1 MNLRWEL
8 TSKRLKFVIWISGFL
23 IGNNLKWYPDVNM
36 LVIRG
41 ANLSPFGEIRRFHL
55 EIGHSRES
63 CRSVKK
69 IFEGRGG
76 GVVVVVVSE
85 SHLCHVTCSVFS
97 PVGKGIDP
105 PYSASDWLTLMLFPS
120 SNQSHSWSLAFRRRR
135 QLSIFRME
143 CICIG
148 CKLWCSS
155 LNGDYRVRLLFC
167 LFDCFCFAW
176 GCYCDSYED
185 CKLRYR
191 YISLLLFAKMLLSL
205 DLNICLTCQLAI
217 LTWSRFEN
225 CSTYK

>member
-1 MNLRWEL
+1 MQ
-8 TSKRLKFVIWISGFL
+8 TCK
-23 IGNNLKWYPDVNM
+23 
-36 LVIRG
+36 
-41 ANLSPFGEIRRFHL
+41 LSPFGEIRHFHL

-69 IFEGRGG
+69 IFEGGGG
-76 GVVVVVVSE
+76 GVVVVVVSA

-120 SNQSHSWSLAFRRRR
+120 SNQSHSWSLAFRRHR
-135 QLSIFRME
+135 QLSIFRTE

-148 CKLWCSS
+148 CKWWRSS
-155 LNGDYRVRLLFC
+155 LNGDYCVRLLFFFC
-167 LFDCFCFAW
+167 LFVCLFCFAW
-176 GCYCDSYED
+176 GCCCDSYED

-191 YISLLLFAKMLLSL
+191 YISSLPFAKMPRHMSL

-217 LTWSRFEN
+217 TRTWSRFEN